1 MAMLGF
7 SLNPIDWVKDAVG
20 WAVDTTSG
28 AILDAI
34 TAWVEDGL
42 RSLAQSVASMVTDLG
57 ALDTSDGGFM
67 AVSSM
72 FRLVAVA
79 TVIGTMMVSVGF
91 AVGSRRVDLG
101 DVVHEIPRTLVMMAG
116 WSAVCAIWF
125 QVCQALTRWALADTL
140 ESAFQSGLQL
150 DSGIGSFLRMFIA
163 LVMFIALLVF
173 AVELLFIGFLA
184 PFAVALGPVSIALR
198 PWPDLRIVSRR
209 MVMNVAVLSLTPF
222 LVAASMSM
230 AMRQLTTS
238 GVLDFGLALRGMAG
252 MMVSVL
258 MPAMVKKYLPL
269 DGDGG
274 APGRAMLAAAAAITA
289 AAAGAGVMAGGAAGG
304 GAGGA
309 AGGSGGGQ
317 LAALSG
323 PVVGGDGGGAGPGM
337 SAAGSSPVPSSPP
350 SGASAD
356 QPSPSPPA
364 TSPSTGG
371 SGGGQLSALATAARA
386 VEVLGPT
393 DE

>member
-1 MAMLGF
+1 
-7 SLNPIDWVKDAVG
+7 
-20 WAVDTTSG
+20 
-28 AILDAI
+28 
-34 TAWVEDGL
+34 
-42 RSLAQSVASMVTDLG
+42 
-57 ALDTSDGGFM
+57 
-67 AVSSM
+67 
-72 FRLVAVA
+72 
-79 TVIGTMMVSVGF
+79 
-91 AVGSRRVDLG
+91 
-101 DVVHEIPRTLVMMAG
+101 MMAG

-184 PFAVALGPVSIALR
+184 PLAVALGPVSIALR
-198 PWPDLRIVSRR
+198 PWPDLRVVSRR

-230 AMRQLTTS
+230 AMRQLTAA

-289 AAAGAGVMAGGAAGG
+289 AAAGAGAMAGGGAAAGGASGAGGGQMTALSGPLTGGGAAGPQ
-304 GAGGA
+304 A
-309 AGGSGGGQ
+309 AGSP
-317 LAALSG
+317 SG
-323 PVVGGDGGGAGPGM
+323 PVPLR
-337 SAAGSSPVPSSPP
+337 PS

-356 QPSPSPPA
+356 RPSPPPSSPDA
-364 TSPSTGG
+364 APPSTGG

-386 VEVLGPT
+386 VEVLGPS

>member
-1 MAMLGF
+1 MLGI

-20 WAVDTTSG
+20 WAADATSS

-42 RSLAQSVASMVTDLG
+42 RSLAQSVATMVLELG
-57 ALDTSDGGFM
+57 ALDTTDGGFQ

-72 FRLVAVA
+72 FRFVAVA

-91 AVGSRRVDLG
+91 AVGSRRVELG

-125 QVCQALTRWALADTL
+125 QVCQAVTRWALADTL

-163 LVMFIALLVF
+163 LVMFVALLVF

-184 PFAVALGPVSIALR
+184 PLAVALGPVSIALR
-198 PWPDLRIVSRR
+198 PWPDLRVVSRR

-230 AMRQLTTS
+230 AMRQLTAA

-289 AAAGAGVMAGGAAGG
+289 AAAGQAAMVGGASAAGG
-304 GAGGA
+304 GQMSALSGPMGGGGGSGPA
-309 AGGSGGGQ
+309 AGGSSPGPLPIP
-317 LAALSG
+317 LAAQGEARS
-323 PVVGGDGGGAGPGM
+323 
-337 SAAGSSPVPSSPP
+337 SAAPHPPSTEPTSPP
-350 SGASAD
+350 PTGESD
-356 QPSPSPPA
+356 QL
-364 TSPSTGG
+364 T
-371 SGGGQLSALATAARA
+371 ALATAARA
-386 VEVLGPT
+386 VELLGPG